1 MATEELIVKLDAR
14 TAKLDA
20 KLKATDEKLDRLS
33 KTTKKSDNS
42 LKSFG
47 KTALATKGAVVGLAA
62 ALGVG
67 AFTRFA
73 DQIQNAENQLKS
85 VTSSTEE
92 FNIVQDELRRIAID
106 TRQSLSELTSVYA
119 RFKRA
124 GDEAGFTIQETI
136 DLTESLTKAMKI
148 EGSTTAEVN
157 SVLLQLTQSFRSGRI
172 SGEEFRAVSEGST
185 IVLKALATQLGV
197 TTGELKEMAAQ
208 GLVTP
213 EALIQGLKGT
223 EKEINRQF
231 EDLEPTFAEVGTA
244 MGRAFTAA
252 YDDSIAESTSTGI
265 KKMLIDMGADIE
277 MFFSGEESLSEAGLE
292 KRIEEVADKLLGLKK
307 EAREWAEEDIT
318 SKFLDDRIA
327 IQTDKLEKL
336 QERLNA
342 VQETEAIDIDVTGV
356 EDPRIQREK
365 DFALAVLEIH
375 TEQAVTE
382 EERFVREAEIHQ
394 LALDNK
400 LISENEYQKAVNDS
414 AKRYAIK
421 KEKNDKK
428 YYKIDEKN
436 KRSNVG
442 SMLSIADSLVG
453 GNDKIGKAIFLA
465 TKALGISDVFVQ
477 TQRAAARAL
486 ADLGPVAG
494 APVAASIQANGALS
508 MAAIAASA
516 IGGLSSGGGG
526 GSVSTGNDS
535 IGPQQKREPDFVP
548 ESSSLEFTDTTES
561 GQATINLTVPDG
573 DLIGEAIA
581 SWLSKAQSEG
591 RV

>member
-1 MATEELIVKLDAR
+1 
-14 TAKLDA
+14 
-20 KLKATDEKLDRLS
+20 
-33 KTTKKSDNS
+33 
-42 LKSFG
+42 
-47 KTALATKGAVVGLAA
+47 
-62 ALGVG
+62 
-67 AFTRFA
+67 
-73 DQIQNAENQLKS
+73 
-85 VTSSTEE
+85 
-92 FNIVQDELRRIAID
+92 
-106 TRQSLSELTSVYA
+106 
-119 RFKRA
+119 
-124 GDEAGFTIQETI
+124 
-136 DLTESLTKAMKI
+136 
-148 EGSTTAEVN
+148 
-157 SVLLQLTQSFRSGRI
+157 
-172 SGEEFRAVSEGST
+172 
-185 IVLKALATQLGV
+185 
-197 TTGELKEMAAQ
+197 
-208 GLVTP
+208 
-213 EALIQGLKGT
+213 
-223 EKEINRQF
+223 
-231 EDLEPTFAEVGTA
+231 
-244 MGRAFTAA
+244 
-252 YDDSIAESTSTGI
+252 
-265 KKMLIDMGADIE
+265 MGADIE

-307 EAREWAEEDIT
+307 EARELAEDGVTT
-318 SKFLDDRIA
+318 SFLDDRIA
-327 IQTDKLEKL
+327 IQTDKLDKL

-535 IGPQQKREPDFVP
+535 IGPQQKREPDFVQ
-548 ESSSLEFTDTTES
+548 ESSSLEFTDTTDS
-561 GQATINLTVPDG
+561 GAATFNLTVPDG
-573 DLIGEAIA
+573 DEIGEAIA
-581 SWLSKAQSEG
+581 NWLSKAQNEG